1 MLIPET
7 VARFNAHV
15 TNRVTDPDCRL
26 VPGPVRV
33 ALGLLDVSDFLS
45 MRPAPAHF

>member
-1 MLIPET
+1 MPIPET
-7 VARFNAHV
+7 VARLNARV
-15 TNRVTDPDCRL
+15 TDRVTDPDCRL

>member
-26 VPGPVRV
+26 VPDPFAWRWGC
-33 ALGLLDVSDFLS
+33 ST
-45 MRPAPAHF
+45 